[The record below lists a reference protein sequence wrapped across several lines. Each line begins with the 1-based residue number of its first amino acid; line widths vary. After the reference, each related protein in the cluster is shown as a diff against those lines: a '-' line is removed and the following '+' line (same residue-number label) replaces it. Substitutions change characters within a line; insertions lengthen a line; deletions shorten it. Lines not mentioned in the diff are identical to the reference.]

1 MWKKSLLVL
10 LVFLCV
16 VLPVKAERCSLLP
29 PRVET
34 LKIPS
39 EELGKE
45 LVFNVY
51 LPACMDERT
60 IPGYPVLYLL
70 HGHDMGMEIWE
81 EIGLPEAMMDAEL
94 PLFIVVTP
102 QEEDNLIALS
112 LSGFEDAILDELIPY
127 IDARYHT
134 CTTRNCRAL
143 GGISRGALW
152 AEKLFLDAPELF
164 GTVGLQSMPG
174 TVYDDSGVYYALQSC
189 PQTRVRIDIG
199 TEDGYRNE
207 ASAAAQQLIN
217 AGYNF
222 EWVSVP
228 GGHDAA
234 YWQRR
239 LPESLKWYSA
249 EWKTLTLPEP

>member
-1 MWKKSLLVL
+1 MWKKSLPVL
-10 LVFLCV
+10 LVFLFV
-16 VLPVKAERCSLLP
+16 VFPVKAERCSLLP
-29 PRVET
+29 PRMET
-34 LKIPS
+34 LRIPS
-39 EELGKE
+39 EKLGKE
-45 LVFNVY
+45 LTFNVY
-51 LPACMDERT
+51 LPACMDKRT

-70 HGHDMGMEIWE
+70 HGQDMGPEIWE

-112 LSGFEDAILDELIPY
+112 ISGFDDAILEELIPY

-134 CTTRNCRAL
+134 CTAQNCRAV

-152 AEKLFLDAPELF
+152 AEKLFLDAPDVF

-174 TVYDDSGVYYALQSC
+174 TVYDESGVYYALQNR
-189 PQTRVRIDIG
+189 PQIRIRFDIG
-199 TEDGYRNE
+199 TEDGYRND
-207 ASAAAQQLIN
+207 ALGAAQQFVN
-217 AGYNF
+217 AEYNF
-222 EWVSVP
+222 EWLSLP

-234 YWQRR
+234 YWQSR

-249 EWKTLTLPEP
+249 EWKTITLPEP